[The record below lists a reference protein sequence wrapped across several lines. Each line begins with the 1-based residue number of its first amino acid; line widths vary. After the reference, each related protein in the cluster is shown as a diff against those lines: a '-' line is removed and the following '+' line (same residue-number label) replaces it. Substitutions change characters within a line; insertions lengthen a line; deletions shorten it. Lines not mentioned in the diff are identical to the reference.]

1 MTNRSPDLPNVDP
14 GELEADSLDE
24 LLSMRLIANLGT
36 YDADGSIH
44 LVPMWFLHQ
53 DGHLLIPTSERTRKV
68 RNLRRRPWAA
78 VMIHHAATGLDL
90 RGALIRGQVE
100 IIEAPHSKEL
110 NRSIHARYVTPEGLA
125 KPEVTEYLGRGDDV
139 TIRVA
144 TRDVITWNLA
154 AGAAARSLHAPGLTY
169 PLD

>member
-1 MTNRSPDLPNVDP
+1 MTNHSPDLPDVDP
-14 GELEADSLDE
+14 GRLEADSLRD
-24 LLSMRLIANLGT
+24 LLSMRLIANLAT

-53 DGHLLIPTSERTRKV
+53 DGNLLIPTSERTRKV

-78 VMIHHAATGLDL
+78 VMIHHAVTGLDL
-90 RGALIRGQVE
+90 RGALIRGEVE
-100 IIEAPHSKEL
+100 IIEAPRSREL

-125 KPEVTEYLGRGDDV
+125 KPEVAEYLGRGDDV
-139 TIRVA
+139 TIRIA
-144 TRDVITWNLA
+144 ARDVITWNLA
-154 AGAAARSLHAPGLTY
+154 AGDAAHSLDGSGLTY